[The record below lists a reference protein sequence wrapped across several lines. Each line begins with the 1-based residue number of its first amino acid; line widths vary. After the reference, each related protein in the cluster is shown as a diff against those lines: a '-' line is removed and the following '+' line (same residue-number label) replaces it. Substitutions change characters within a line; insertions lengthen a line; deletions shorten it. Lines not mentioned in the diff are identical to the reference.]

1 MQKCYLKMDYFRHGE
16 TKKNSTPK
24 ISKKEIY
31 HELTGKKFYI

>member
-1 MQKCYLKMDYFRHGE
+1 MGKQK
-16 TKKNSTPK
+16 KKNSTPK